1 MIQLFNKDFLN
12 AYILLCIVLSVGDRV
27 TAKTYKFFAFQKLVS
42 QWGEGVKERYKEI
55 RKYWVAISTI

>member
-1 MIQLFNKDFLN
+1 MIQLFNKYFLS

-42 QWGEGVKERYKEI
+42 QWGEAVKERYKEK
-55 RKYWVAISTI
+55 RKYWVVISTI